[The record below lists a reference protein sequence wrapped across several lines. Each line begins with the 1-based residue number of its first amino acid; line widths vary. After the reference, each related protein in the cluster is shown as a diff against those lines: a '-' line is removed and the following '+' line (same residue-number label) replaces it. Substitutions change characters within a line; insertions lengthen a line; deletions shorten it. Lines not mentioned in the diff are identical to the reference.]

1 MNSKILNIVKF
12 TVTDQVGNHTMN
24 WNQAAIFYRDG
35 SVKLVPVS
43 DAVKEANRD
52 NIRISEVT
60 TEQLTKNY
68 ENYCKIPNFDFG
80 GQTAQTTS
88 SDSQEEGKSTGK
100 AQNIED
106 AKTKTRE
113 KQSAKDTDSPK
124 AKTSTSSV
132 KKNAKTKKNNKK
144 QGFFRRIATGIAGFV
159 GGMFMGAWHK
169 LCDACKWCDTH
180 FLDKLNKIKRK
191 KEEKKKDKKS
201 LRKSAK
207 DYVVQSVSDR
217 KNRKTRNKKKGKRGF
232 IKKLAAAATAV
243 ALAFGLGSCANPDVA
258 KNAQP
263 EQTELTQDELA
274 NLTDEELLQMINSGE
289 LSLEQVKEMLA
300 SGEIKNDILD
310 NLSYEQL
317 LQVTNSEIQQQE
329 MTKVGKYL
337 DYFNGTFADK
347 YVEANHPGVRAVLT
361 WEEVN
366 AINLAYNDFSKEE
379 IRAIFNGEEV
389 SSADFTNSYK
399 EATLQLMGAFVLET
413 RDMPVN
419 LDSLLNTEDGKA
431 FYQKYNELFL
441 RCKETTGQEQLNAVN
456 AFYQELYKDFPIS
469 DEVREVG
476 ISHSE
481 THDDIESYKLSV
493 TPMVAAAEIM
503 FQNLEI
509 DHTLSDKAVAYFND
523 LGLCEFAQGKYER
536 AEQIMLCAEDDKS
549 LPTYQQFMNTKV
561 KELTDK
567 NIYFVSDEKRDI
579 SQYDLFQKWVN
590 GHFNLD
596 ANGSFVIGDGISQSI
611 TTKVVDTYT
620 TTDTT
625 YHTETTRT
633 ETSDRNQAVNMAGEE
648 AVSRAEAEVD
658 KQFAAE
664 NEAAKAEGEAQ
675 AAQNQQQMQEE
686 ADKEAEEIREE
697 IAQDDQDFQDKI
709 EDANSQIEENNK
721 NQNASN
727 DKPVNEGDLGHG
739 TDFDN
744 EHSNEQGDLDS
755 SVGNI
760 TTDGTGANPEFPDPN
775 VSGDAFDQAQPD
787 YSNQPEG
794 TFTAGEVDGQTF
806 IEYEEP
812 VAEPVNYSATTESY
826 TESTVTNEQ
835 IADAIVEDMALNPTG
850 EEEVFVYTK

>member
-43 DAVKEANRD
+43 EAVKEANRD

-80 GQTAQTTS
+80 GQATQTSATGTKKGTKSTKQSQSSQGTKTKTAQTKSAQGTKN
-88 SDSQEEGKSTGK
+88 SQ
-100 AQNIED
+100 
-106 AKTKTRE
+106 
-113 KQSAKDTDSPK
+113 K
-124 AKTSTSSV
+124 AKSNTNPVKKATST
-132 KKNAKTKKNNKK
+132 KKK
-144 QGFFRRIATGIAGFV
+144 QGFFRRAAAGVTGFV
-159 GGMFMGAWHK
+159 GGMLMGGWHVICK
-169 LCDACKWCDTH
+169 ACKWCDTH

-191 KEEKKKDKKS
+191 KAETKKDKKS
-201 LRKSAK
+201 LRKRAK

-217 KNRKTRNKKKGKRGF
+217 KNGKARKKKKGKRGF
-232 IKKLAAAATAV
+232 AKRLAAAATAV

-300 SGEIKNDILD
+300 SGEIKNEILD

-329 MTKVGKYL
+329 MSKIGKYL

-347 YVEANHPGVRAVLT
+347 YVETNHPGVRAVLT

-419 LDSLLNTEDGKA
+419 LDSLLNTDEGKA

-441 RCKETTGQEQLNAVN
+441 KCKETTGQEQLNAVN

-481 THDDIESYKLSV
+481 TRDDIESYKLSV

-509 DHTLSDKAVAYFND
+509 DHTLSEKAVAYFND

-536 AEQIMLCAEDDKS
+536 AEQIMLCSEDDKS

-561 KELTDK
+561 KDLTDK

-596 ANGSFVIGDGISQSI
+596 ANGSFVIGDSISQSI

-709 EDANSQIEENNK
+709 DDANNQIDENNK
-721 NQNASN
+721 DQNTGN

-739 TDFDN
+739 TDFDDQ
-744 EHSNEQGDLDS
+744 HSNEQGDLDN

-812 VAEPVNYSATTESY
+812 VAETVDYSTTTESY

>member
-1 MNSKILNIVKF
+1 MNSRILNIVKF
-12 TVTDQVGNHTMN
+12 TVTDQVGDHKTN

-35 SVKLVPVS
+35 SVKMVS
-43 DAVKEANRD
+43 VSEAAKEANRD

-100 AQNIED
+100 TQNIKD
-106 AKTKTRE
+106 TQTKTRE
-113 KQSAKDTDSPK
+113 KQSGKDTDSPK

-132 KKNAKTKKNNKK
+132 KKNAKTKKSNKK
-144 QGFFRRIATGIAGFV
+144 QGFFRSAAAGVTGFFGGIA
-159 GGMFMGAWHK
+159 MGAWHK
-169 LCDACKWCDTH
+169 LCDACDWVTVH
-180 FLDKLNKIKRK
+180 VLNRFNDRK
-191 KEEKKKDKKS
+191 AEKKKAKKEKKS
-201 LRKSAK
+201 LRKRAK

-217 KNRKTRNKKKGKRGF
+217 KNGKARKKKKGKRGF
-232 IKKLAAAATAV
+232 GKRLAAAATAV

-274 NLTDEELLQMINSGE
+274 NLTDEELLQMITSGE

-347 YVEANHPGVRAVLT
+347 YVETNHPGVRAVLT

-419 LDSLLNTEDGKA
+419 LDSLLNTDEGKA

-441 RCKETTGQEQLNAVN
+441 KCKETTGQEQLNAVN

-481 THDDIESYKLSV
+481 TRDDIESYKLSV

-579 SQYDLFQKWVN
+579 SQYDLFQEWVN

-596 ANGSFVIGDGISQSI
+596 ANGNFVIGGSVSQSI

-633 ETSDRNQAVNMAGEE
+633 ETSNRNKAVSMAGED

-709 EDANSQIEENNK
+709 DDANNQIDENNK
-721 NQNASN
+721 DQNTGN

-739 TDFDN
+739 TDFDDQ
-744 EHSNEQGDLDS
+744 HSNEQGDLDS

-787 YSNQPEG
+787 YSSQPEG

-812 VAEPVNYSATTESY
+812 VAETVDYSTTTESY

>member
-100 AQNIED
+100 TQNIKD
-106 AKTKTRE
+106 TQTKTRE
-113 KQSAKDTDSPK
+113 KQSGKDTDSPK

-132 KKNAKTKKNNKK
+132 KKNAKTKKSNKK
-144 QGFFRRIATGIAGFV
+144 QGFFRSAAAGVTGFFGGIA
-159 GGMFMGAWHK
+159 MGAWHK
-169 LCDACKWCDTH
+169 LCDACDWVTVH
-180 FLDKLNKIKRK
+180 VLNRFNDRK
-191 KEEKKKDKKS
+191 AEKKKAKKEKKS

-232 IKKLAAAATAV
+232 IKKIAAAATAV

-274 NLTDEELLQMINSGE
+274 NLTDEELLEMITSGE

-329 MTKVGKYL
+329 MSKVGNYL

-419 LDSLLNTEDGKA
+419 LDSLLNTEEGRA

-481 THDDIESYKLSV
+481 TRDDIESYKLSV

-536 AEQIMLCAEDDKS
+536 AEQIMLCSEDDKS
-549 LPTYQQFMNTKV
+549 LPTYQQFMNAKV

-567 NIYFVSDEKRDI
+567 NIYFVSDKNRDI

-596 ANGSFVIGDGISQSI
+596 ANGNFVIGGSVSQSI

-633 ETSDRNQAVNMAGEE
+633 ETSDRNKAVSMAGED

-709 EDANSQIEENNK
+709 DDANNQIDENNK
-721 NQNASN
+721 DQNTGN

-739 TDFDN
+739 ADFDDQ
-744 EHSNEQGDLDS
+744 HSNEQGDLDN

-760 TTDGTGANPEFPDPN
+760 TTDGTGAGSELPDPN
-775 VSGDAFDQAQPD
+775 ESGAEFDQEQPD

-812 VAEPVNYSATTESY
+812 VAETVDYSTTTESY

>member
-1 MNSKILNIVKF
+1 MNSRILNIVKF
-12 TVTDQVGNHTMN
+12 TVTDQVGDHKTN

-43 DAVKEANRD
+43 EAVKEANRD

-80 GQTAQTTS
+80 GQATQTSATGTKKGTKSTKQSQSSQGTKTKTAQTKSAQGTKN
-88 SDSQEEGKSTGK
+88 SQ
-100 AQNIED
+100 
-106 AKTKTRE
+106 
-113 KQSAKDTDSPK
+113 K
-124 AKTSTSSV
+124 AKSNTNPVKKATST
-132 KKNAKTKKNNKK
+132 KKK
-144 QGFFRRIATGIAGFV
+144 QGFFRRAAAGVTGFV
-159 GGMFMGAWHK
+159 GGMLMGGWHVICK
-169 LCDACKWCDTH
+169 ACKWCDTH

-191 KEEKKKDKKS
+191 KAETKKDKKS
-201 LRKSAK
+201 LRKRAK

-217 KNRKTRNKKKGKRGF
+217 KNGKARKKKKGKRGF
-232 IKKLAAAATAV
+232 AKRLAAAATAV

-300 SGEIKNDILD
+300 SGEIKNEILD

-329 MTKVGKYL
+329 MSKIGNYL

-347 YVEANHPGVRAVLT
+347 YVETNHPGVRAVLT

-419 LDSLLNTEDGKA
+419 LDSLLNTDEGKA

-441 RCKETTGQEQLNAVN
+441 KCKETTGQEQLNAVN

-481 THDDIESYKLSV
+481 TRDDIESYKLSV

-579 SQYDLFQKWVN
+579 SQYDLFQEWVN

-596 ANGSFVIGDGISQSI
+596 ANGNFVIGGSVSQSI

-633 ETSDRNQAVNMAGEE
+633 ETSNRNKAVSMAGED

-709 EDANSQIEENNK
+709 DDANNQIDENNK
-721 NQNASN
+721 DQNTGN

-739 TDFDN
+739 TDFDDQ
-744 EHSNEQGDLDS
+744 HSNEQGDLDS

-812 VAEPVNYSATTESY
+812 VAETVDYSTTTESY

>member
-132 KKNAKTKKNNKK
+132 KKNVKTKKNNKK
-144 QGFFRRIATGIAGFV
+144 QGFFRSAAAGVTGFFGGIA
-159 GGMFMGAWHK
+159 MGAWHK
-169 LCDACKWCDTH
+169 LCDACDWVTVH
-180 FLDKLNKIKRK
+180 VLNRFNDRK
-191 KEEKKKDKKS
+191 AEKKKEKKEKKS

-481 THDDIESYKLSV
+481 TRDDIESYKLSV

-812 VAEPVNYSATTESY
+812 VAETVNYSATTESY

>member
-43 DAVKEANRD
+43 EAVKEANRD

-80 GQTAQTTS
+80 GQATQTTS
-88 SDSQEEGKSTGK
+88 SDSQEEGKSAGK
-100 AQNIED
+100 AQDIED
-106 AKTKTRE
+106 TKTKTRE
-113 KQSAKDTDSPK
+113 KQSGKDTDSPK

-132 KKNAKTKKNNKK
+132 KKNTKTKKNNKK
-144 QGFFRRIATGIAGFV
+144 QGFFRRVAAGVIGFV
-159 GGMFMGAWHK
+159 GGMLMGGWHVICK
-169 LCDACKWCDTH
+169 ACKWCDTH

-201 LRKSAK
+201 LRKRAK
-207 DYVVQSVSDR
+207 DYIVQSVS
-217 KNRKTRNKKKGKRGF
+217 NRKSGKTRKKKKEKRGF
-232 IKKLAAAATAV
+232 AKRLATVATAV
-243 ALAFGLGSCANPDVA
+243 ALALGLGSCANPDVA

-274 NLTDEELLQMINSGE
+274 NLTDEELLEMINSGE

-419 LDSLLNTEDGKA
+419 LDSLLNTDEGKA

-441 RCKETTGQEQLNAVN
+441 KCKETTGQEQLNAVN

-481 THDDIESYKLSV
+481 TRDDIKSYKLSV
-493 TPMVAAAEIM
+493 TPMVTAAEIM
-503 FQNLEI
+503 FQNLEV
-509 DHTLSDKAVAYFND
+509 DYTLSSKGITYFND
-523 LGLCEFAQGKYER
+523 LGLCEFAQGEFER
-536 AEQIMLCAEDDKS
+536 AVQIMLNSENDNS
-549 LPTYQQFMNTKV
+549 IPTYKQFMNTKV

-596 ANGSFVIGDGISQSI
+596 ANGSFVIGDSISQSI

-709 EDANSQIEENNK
+709 ENANGQMAENNK
-721 NQNASN
+721 DQNANN
-727 DKPVNEGDLGHG
+727 DTSITEGDLGHG
-739 TDFDN
+739 ADFDN
-744 EHSNEQGDLDS
+744 QHSNGQGNLDN
-755 SVGNI
+755 SVGNV
-760 TTDGTGANPEFPDPN
+760 TTDGTGADSEFLDPN

-812 VAEPVNYSATTESY
+812 VAETVNYSATTESY

>member
-1 MNSKILNIVKF
+1 MNSRILNIVKF
-12 TVTDQVGNHTMN
+12 TVTDQVGDHKTN

-35 SVKLVPVS
+35 SVKMVS
-43 DAVKEANRD
+43 VSEAAKEANRD

-80 GQTAQTTS
+80 GQVTQTSATGTKKGTKSTKQSQSSQGTKTKTAQT
-88 SDSQEEGKSTGK
+88 KSTQG
-100 AQNIED
+100 
-106 AKTKTRE
+106 TKSS
-113 KQSAKDTDSPK
+113 QK
-124 AKTSTSSV
+124 AKSNTESV
-132 KKNAKTKKNNKK
+132 KKATSTKKKK
-144 QGFFRRIATGIAGFV
+144 GFFRRVAAGVTGFF
-159 GGMFMGAWHK
+159 GGMAMGAWHK
-169 LCDACKWCDTH
+169 LCDACDWATVH
-180 FLDKLNKIKRK
+180 ILNRLDERKAERK
-191 KEEKKKDKKS
+191 KAKKEKKS
-201 LRKSAK
+201 LRKRAK

-217 KNRKTRNKKKGKRGF
+217 KNGKARKKKKGKRGF
-232 IKKLAAAATAV
+232 GKRLAAAATAV

-329 MTKVGKYL
+329 MSKIGNYL

-389 SSADFTNSYK
+389 SSAAFTNSYK

-419 LDSLLNTEDGKA
+419 LDSLLNTEEGKA

-481 THDDIESYKLSV
+481 TRDDIESYKLSV

-536 AEQIMLCAEDDKS
+536 AEQIMLCSEDDKS
-549 LPTYQQFMNTKV
+549 LPTYQQFMNAKV

-567 NIYFVSDEKRDI
+567 NIYFVSDKNRDI

-596 ANGSFVIGDGISQSI
+596 ANGNFVIGGSVSQSI

-633 ETSDRNQAVNMAGEE
+633 ETSDRNKAVAMAGED

-709 EDANSQIEENNK
+709 DDANNQIDDNNK
-721 NQNASN
+721 DQNTGN

-739 TDFDN
+739 ADFDDQ
-744 EHSNEQGDLDS
+744 HSNEQGDLDN

-760 TTDGTGANPEFPDPN
+760 TTDGTGAGSELPDPN
-775 VSGDAFDQAQPD
+775 ESGAEFDQEQPD

-812 VAEPVNYSATTESY
+812 VAETVNYSTTTESY

-835 IADAIVEDMALNPTG
+835 IADAIVEDMALNSTG

>member
-1 MNSKILNIVKF
+1 MNSRILNIVKF
-12 TVTDQVGNHTMN
+12 TVTDQVGDHKTN

-35 SVKLVPVS
+35 SVKMVS
-43 DAVKEANRD
+43 VSEAAKEANRD

-80 GQTAQTTS
+80 GQVTQTSATGTKKGTKSTKQSQSSQGTKTKTAQT
-88 SDSQEEGKSTGK
+88 KSTQG
-100 AQNIED
+100 
-106 AKTKTRE
+106 TKNS
-113 KQSAKDTDSPK
+113 QK
-124 AKTSTSSV
+124 AKSNTESV
-132 KKNAKTKKNNKK
+132 KKATSTKKK
-144 QGFFRRIATGIAGFV
+144 QGFFRRVATGIAGFV
-159 GGMFMGAWHK
+159 GGMLMGGWHVICK
-169 LCDACKWCDTH
+169 ACKWCDTH

-191 KEEKKKDKKS
+191 KAETKKDKKP
-201 LRKSAK
+201 LRKRAK

-217 KNRKTRNKKKGKRGF
+217 KNGKARKKKKGKRGF
-232 IKKLAAAATAV
+232 AKRLAAAATAV

-274 NLTDEELLQMINSGE
+274 NLTDEELLQMITSGE

-329 MTKVGKYL
+329 MSKIGNYL

-389 SSADFTNSYK
+389 SSAAFTNSYK

-419 LDSLLNTEDGKA
+419 LDSLLNTEEGRA
-431 FYQKYNELFL
+431 FYQKYNELLL

-481 THDDIESYKLSV
+481 TRDDIESYKLSV

-536 AEQIMLCAEDDKS
+536 AEQIMLCSEDDKS
-549 LPTYQQFMNTKV
+549 LPTYQQFMNAKV

-567 NIYFVSDEKRDI
+567 NIYFVSDKNRDI
-579 SQYDLFQKWVN
+579 SQYDLFQEWVN

-596 ANGSFVIGDGISQSI
+596 ANGNFVIGGSVSQSI

-633 ETSDRNQAVNMAGEE
+633 ETSDRNKAVSMAGED

-709 EDANSQIEENNK
+709 DDANNQIDENNK
-721 NQNASN
+721 DQNTGN

-739 TDFDN
+739 ADFDDQ
-744 EHSNEQGDLDS
+744 HSNEQGDLDN

-760 TTDGTGANPEFPDPN
+760 TTDGTGAGSELPDPN
-775 VSGDAFDQAQPD
+775 ESGAEFDQEQPD

-812 VAEPVNYSATTESY
+812 VAETVNYSTTTESY

-835 IADAIVEDMALNPTG
+835 IADAIVEDMALNSTG

>member
-1 MNSKILNIVKF
+1 MNSRILNIVKF
-12 TVTDQVGNHTMN
+12 TVTDQVGDHKTN

-35 SVKLVPVS
+35 SVKMVS
-43 DAVKEANRD
+43 VSEAAKEANRD

-100 AQNIED
+100 TQNIKD
-106 AKTKTRE
+106 TQTKTRE
-113 KQSAKDTDSPK
+113 KQSGKDTDSPK

-132 KKNAKTKKNNKK
+132 KKNAKTKKSNKK
-144 QGFFRRIATGIAGFV
+144 QGFFRSAAAGVTGFFGGIA
-159 GGMFMGAWHK
+159 MGAWHK
-169 LCDACKWCDTH
+169 LCDACDWVTVH
-180 FLDKLNKIKRK
+180 VLNRFNDRK
-191 KEEKKKDKKS
+191 AEKKKAKKEKKS
-201 LRKSAK
+201 LRKRAK

-217 KNRKTRNKKKGKRGF
+217 KNGKARKKKKGKRGF
-232 IKKLAAAATAV
+232 GKRLAAAATAV

-274 NLTDEELLQMINSGE
+274 NLTDEELLQMITSGE

-300 SGEIKNDILD
+300 FGEIKNDILD

-329 MTKVGKYL
+329 MSKIGNYL

-347 YVEANHPGVRAVLT
+347 YVETNHPGVRAVLT

-419 LDSLLNTEDGKA
+419 LDSLLNTDEGKA

-441 RCKETTGQEQLNAVN
+441 KCKETTGQEQLNAVN

-481 THDDIESYKLSV
+481 TRDDIESYKLSV

-579 SQYDLFQKWVN
+579 SQYDLFQEWVN

-596 ANGSFVIGDGISQSI
+596 ANGNFVIGGSVSQSI

-633 ETSDRNQAVNMAGEE
+633 ETSNRNKAVSMAGED

-709 EDANSQIEENNK
+709 DDANNQIDENNK
-721 NQNASN
+721 DQNTGN

-739 TDFDN
+739 TDFDDQ
-744 EHSNEQGDLDS
+744 HSNEQGDLDS

-775 VSGDAFDQAQPD
+775 ESGDAFDQAQPD

-812 VAEPVNYSATTESY
+812 VAETVDYSTTTESY

>member
-1 MNSKILNIVKF
+1 MNSRILNIVKF
-12 TVTDQVGNHTMN
+12 TVTDQVGDHKTN

-43 DAVKEANRD
+43 EAVKEANRD

-80 GQTAQTTS
+80 GQATQTSATGTKKGTKSTKQSQSSQGTKTKTAQTKSAQGTKN
-88 SDSQEEGKSTGK
+88 SQ
-100 AQNIED
+100 
-106 AKTKTRE
+106 
-113 KQSAKDTDSPK
+113 K
-124 AKTSTSSV
+124 AKSNTNPVKKATST
-132 KKNAKTKKNNKK
+132 KKK
-144 QGFFRRIATGIAGFV
+144 QGFFRRAAAGVTGFV
-159 GGMFMGAWHK
+159 GGMLMGGWHVICK
-169 LCDACKWCDTH
+169 ACKWCDTH

-191 KEEKKKDKKS
+191 KAETKKDKKS
-201 LRKSAK
+201 LRKRAK

-217 KNRKTRNKKKGKRGF
+217 KNGKARKKKKGKRGF
-232 IKKLAAAATAV
+232 AKRLAAAATAV

-300 SGEIKNDILD
+300 SGEIKNEILD

-329 MTKVGKYL
+329 MSKIGKYL

-347 YVEANHPGVRAVLT
+347 YVETNHPGVRAVLT

-419 LDSLLNTEDGKA
+419 LDSLLNTDEGKA

-441 RCKETTGQEQLNAVN
+441 KCKETTGQEQLNAVN

-481 THDDIESYKLSV
+481 TRDDIESYKLSV

-536 AEQIMLCAEDDKS
+536 AEQIMLCSEDDKS

-561 KELTDK
+561 KDLTDK

-596 ANGSFVIGDGISQSI
+596 ANGSFVIGDSISQSI

-709 EDANSQIEENNK
+709 DDANNQIDENNK
-721 NQNASN
+721 DQNTGN

-739 TDFDN
+739 TDFDDQ
-744 EHSNEQGDLDS
+744 HSNEQGDLDN

-812 VAEPVNYSATTESY
+812 VAETVDYSTTTESY

>member
-1 MNSKILNIVKF
+1 MNSRILNIVKF
-12 TVTDQVGNHTMN
+12 TVTDQVGDHKTN

-35 SVKLVPVS
+35 SVKMVS
-43 DAVKEANRD
+43 VSEAAKEANRD

-100 AQNIED
+100 TQNIKD
-106 AKTKTRE
+106 TQTKTRE
-113 KQSAKDTDSPK
+113 KQSGKDTDSPK

-132 KKNAKTKKNNKK
+132 KKNAKTKKSNKK
-144 QGFFRRIATGIAGFV
+144 QGFFRSAAAGVTGFFGGIA
-159 GGMFMGAWHK
+159 MGAWHK
-169 LCDACKWCDTH
+169 LCDACDWVTVH
-180 FLDKLNKIKRK
+180 VLNRFNDRK
-191 KEEKKKDKKS
+191 AEKKKAKKEKKS
-201 LRKSAK
+201 LRKRAK

-217 KNRKTRNKKKGKRGF
+217 KNGKARKKKKGKRGF
-232 IKKLAAAATAV
+232 GKRLAAAATAV

-300 SGEIKNDILD
+300 SGEIKNEILD

-329 MTKVGKYL
+329 MSKVGKYL

-347 YVEANHPGVRAVLT
+347 YVETNHPGVRAVLT

-419 LDSLLNTEDGKA
+419 LDSLLNTDEGKA

-441 RCKETTGQEQLNAVN
+441 KCKETTGQEQLNAVN

-481 THDDIESYKLSV
+481 TRDDIESYKLSV

-579 SQYDLFQKWVN
+579 SQYDLFQEWVN

-596 ANGSFVIGDGISQSI
+596 ANGNFVIGGSVSQSI

-633 ETSDRNQAVNMAGEE
+633 ETSNRNKAVSMAGED

-709 EDANSQIEENNK
+709 DDANNQIDENNK
-721 NQNASN
+721 DQNTGN

-739 TDFDN
+739 TDFDDQ
-744 EHSNEQGDLDS
+744 HSNEQGDLDS

-787 YSNQPEG
+787 YSSQPEG

-812 VAEPVNYSATTESY
+812 VAETVDYSTTTESY

>member
-132 KKNAKTKKNNKK
+132 KKNVKTKKNNKK
-144 QGFFRRIATGIAGFV
+144 QGFFRSAAAGVTGFFGGIA
-159 GGMFMGAWHK
+159 MGAWHK
-169 LCDACKWCDTH
+169 LCDACDWVTVH
-180 FLDKLNKIKRK
+180 VLNRFNDRK
-191 KEEKKKDKKS
+191 AEKKKEKKEKKS

-399 EATLQLMGAFVLET
+399 EATLQLTGAFVLET

-481 THDDIESYKLSV
+481 TRDDIESYKLSV

-625 YHTETTRT
+625 YHTETTKT

-744 EHSNEQGDLDS
+744 EHSNEQGNLDS

-812 VAEPVNYSATTESY
+812 VAETVNYSATTESY

>member
-43 DAVKEANRD
+43 EAVKEANRD

-100 AQNIED
+100 TQNIKD
-106 AKTKTRE
+106 TQTKTRE
-113 KQSAKDTDSPK
+113 KQSGKDTDSPK

-132 KKNAKTKKNNKK
+132 KKNAKTKKSNKK
-144 QGFFRRIATGIAGFV
+144 QGFFRSAAAGVTGFFGGIA
-159 GGMFMGAWHK
+159 MGAWHK
-169 LCDACKWCDTH
+169 LCDACDWVTVH
-180 FLDKLNKIKRK
+180 VLNRFNDRK
-191 KEEKKKDKKS
+191 AEKKKAKKEKKS

-232 IKKLAAAATAV
+232 IKKIAAAATAV

-274 NLTDEELLQMINSGE
+274 NLTDEELLEMITSGE

-329 MTKVGKYL
+329 MSKIGNYL

-389 SSADFTNSYK
+389 SSAAFTNSYK

-481 THDDIESYKLSV
+481 TRDDIESYKLSV

-536 AEQIMLCAEDDKS
+536 AEQIMLCSEDDKS

-561 KELTDK
+561 KDLTDK

-596 ANGSFVIGDGISQSI
+596 ANGSFVIGDSISQSI

-633 ETSDRNQAVNMAGEE
+633 ETSDRNKAVSMAGED

-709 EDANSQIEENNK
+709 DDANNQIDENNK
-721 NQNASN
+721 DQNTGN

-739 TDFDN
+739 TDFDDQ
-744 EHSNEQGDLDS
+744 HSNEQGDLDS

-812 VAEPVNYSATTESY
+812 VAETVNYSTTTESY

>member
-1 MNSKILNIVKF
+1 MNSRILNIVKF
-12 TVTDQVGNHTMN
+12 TVTDQVGDHKTN

-43 DAVKEANRD
+43 EAVKEANRD

-80 GQTAQTTS
+80 GQATQTSATGTKKGTKSTKQSQSSQGTKTKTAQTKSAQGTKN
-88 SDSQEEGKSTGK
+88 SQ
-100 AQNIED
+100 
-106 AKTKTRE
+106 
-113 KQSAKDTDSPK
+113 K
-124 AKTSTSSV
+124 AKSNTNPVKKATST
-132 KKNAKTKKNNKK
+132 KKK
-144 QGFFRRIATGIAGFV
+144 QGFFRRAAAGVTGFV
-159 GGMFMGAWHK
+159 GGMLMGGWHVICK
-169 LCDACKWCDTH
+169 ACKWCDTH

-191 KEEKKKDKKS
+191 KAETKKDKKS
-201 LRKSAK
+201 LRKRAK

-217 KNRKTRNKKKGKRGF
+217 KNGKARKKKKGKRGF
-232 IKKLAAAATAV
+232 AKRLAAAATAV

-274 NLTDEELLQMINSGE
+274 NLTDEELLQMITSGE

-329 MTKVGKYL
+329 MSKIGKYL

-347 YVEANHPGVRAVLT
+347 YVETNHPGVRAVLT

-419 LDSLLNTEDGKA
+419 LDSLLNTDEGKA

-441 RCKETTGQEQLNAVN
+441 KCKETTGQEQLNAVN

-481 THDDIESYKLSV
+481 TRDDIESYKLSV

-536 AEQIMLCAEDDKS
+536 AEQIMLCSEDDKS

-561 KELTDK
+561 KDLTDK

-596 ANGSFVIGDGISQSI
+596 ANGSFVIGDSISQSI

-709 EDANSQIEENNK
+709 DDANNQIDENNK
-721 NQNASN
+721 DQNTGN

-739 TDFDN
+739 TDFDDQ
-744 EHSNEQGDLDS
+744 HSNEQGDLDN

-812 VAEPVNYSATTESY
+812 VAETVDYSTTTESY

>member
-1 MNSKILNIVKF
+1 MNSRILNIVKF
-12 TVTDQVGNHTMN
+12 TVTDQVGDHKTN

-43 DAVKEANRD
+43 EAVKEANRD

-80 GQTAQTTS
+80 GQATQTSATGTKKGTKSTKQSQSSQGTKTKTAQTKSAQGTKN
-88 SDSQEEGKSTGK
+88 SQ
-100 AQNIED
+100 
-106 AKTKTRE
+106 
-113 KQSAKDTDSPK
+113 K
-124 AKTSTSSV
+124 AKSNTNPVKKATST
-132 KKNAKTKKNNKK
+132 KKK
-144 QGFFRRIATGIAGFV
+144 QGFFRRAAAGVTGFV
-159 GGMFMGAWHK
+159 GGMLMGGWHVICK
-169 LCDACKWCDTH
+169 ACKWCDTH

-191 KEEKKKDKKS
+191 KAETKKDKKS
-201 LRKSAK
+201 LRKRAK

-217 KNRKTRNKKKGKRGF
+217 KNGKARKKKKGKRGF
-232 IKKLAAAATAV
+232 AKRLAAAATAV

-300 SGEIKNDILD
+300 SGEIKNEILD

-329 MTKVGKYL
+329 MSKIGNYL

-347 YVEANHPGVRAVLT
+347 YVETNHPGVRAVLT

-419 LDSLLNTEDGKA
+419 LDSLLNTDEGKA

-441 RCKETTGQEQLNAVN
+441 KCKETTGQEQLNAVN

-481 THDDIESYKLSV
+481 TRDDIESYKLSV

-579 SQYDLFQKWVN
+579 SQYDLFQEWVN

-596 ANGSFVIGDGISQSI
+596 ANGNFVIGGSVSQSI

-633 ETSDRNQAVNMAGEE
+633 ETSNRNKAVSMAGED

-709 EDANSQIEENNK
+709 DDANNQIDENNK
-721 NQNASN
+721 DQNTGN

-739 TDFDN
+739 TDFDDQ
-744 EHSNEQGDLDS
+744 HSNEQGDLDS

-775 VSGDAFDQAQPD
+775 ESGDAFDQAQPD

-812 VAEPVNYSATTESY
+812 VAETVDYSTTTESY

>member
-1 MNSKILNIVKF
+1 MNSRILNIVKF
-12 TVTDQVGNHTMN
+12 TVTDQVGDHKTN

-43 DAVKEANRD
+43 EAVKEANRD

-80 GQTAQTTS
+80 GQATQTSATGTKKGTKSTKQSQSSQGTKTKTAQTKSAQGTKN
-88 SDSQEEGKSTGK
+88 SQ
-100 AQNIED
+100 
-106 AKTKTRE
+106 
-113 KQSAKDTDSPK
+113 K
-124 AKTSTSSV
+124 AKSNTNPVKKATST
-132 KKNAKTKKNNKK
+132 KKK
-144 QGFFRRIATGIAGFV
+144 QGFFRRAAAGVTGFV
-159 GGMFMGAWHK
+159 GGMLMGGWHVICK
-169 LCDACKWCDTH
+169 ACKWCDTH

-191 KEEKKKDKKS
+191 KAETKKDKKS
-201 LRKSAK
+201 LRKRAK

-217 KNRKTRNKKKGKRGF
+217 KNGKARKKKKGKRGF
-232 IKKLAAAATAV
+232 GKRLAAAATAV

-300 SGEIKNDILD
+300 SGEIKNEILD

-329 MTKVGKYL
+329 MSKIGNYL

-347 YVEANHPGVRAVLT
+347 YVETNHPGVRAVLT

-419 LDSLLNTEDGKA
+419 LDSLLNTDEGKA

-441 RCKETTGQEQLNAVN
+441 KCKETTGQEQLNAVN

-481 THDDIESYKLSV
+481 TRDDIESYKLSV

-536 AEQIMLCAEDDKS
+536 AEQIMLCSEDDKS

-567 NIYFVSDEKRDI
+567 NIYFVSDKNRDI

-596 ANGSFVIGDGISQSI
+596 ANGNFVIGGSVSQSI

-633 ETSDRNQAVNMAGEE
+633 ETSNRNKAVSMAGED

-709 EDANSQIEENNK
+709 DDANNQIDENNK
-721 NQNASN
+721 DQNTGN

-739 TDFDN
+739 TDFDDQ
-744 EHSNEQGDLDS
+744 HSNEQGDLDS

-812 VAEPVNYSATTESY
+812 VAETVDYSTTTESY

>member
-1 MNSKILNIVKF
+1 MNSRILNIVKF
-12 TVTDQVGNHTMN
+12 TVTDQVGDHKTN

-35 SVKLVPVS
+35 SVKMVS
-43 DAVKEANRD
+43 VSEAAKEANRD

-80 GQTAQTTS
+80 GQATQTSATGTKKGTKSTKQSQSSQGTKTKTAQTKSTQGTKNSQKIKSNTS
-88 SDSQEEGKSTGK
+88 S
-100 AQNIED
+100 
-106 AKTKTRE
+106 AKKT
-113 KQSAKDTDSPK
+113 
-124 AKTSTSSV
+124 TST
-132 KKNAKTKKNNKK
+132 KKK
-144 QGFFRRIATGIAGFV
+144 QGFFRRVAAGVTGFF
-159 GGMFMGAWHK
+159 GGMAMGAWHK
-169 LCDACKWCDTH
+169 LCDACDWATVH
-180 FLDKLNKIKRK
+180 ILNRLDERKAERK
-191 KEEKKKDKKS
+191 KAKKEKKS
-201 LRKSAK
+201 LRKRAK

-217 KNRKTRNKKKGKRGF
+217 KNGKARKKKKGKRGF
-232 IKKLAAAATAV
+232 GKRLATAATAV

-329 MTKVGKYL
+329 MSKIGNYL

-419 LDSLLNTEDGKA
+419 LDSLLNTEEGRA

-481 THDDIESYKLSV
+481 TRDDIESYKLSV

-536 AEQIMLCAEDDKS
+536 AEQIMLCSEDDKS
-549 LPTYQQFMNTKV
+549 LPTYQQFMNAKV

-567 NIYFVSDEKRDI
+567 NIYFVSDKNRDI
-579 SQYDLFQKWVN
+579 SQYDLFQEWVN

-596 ANGSFVIGDGISQSI
+596 ANGNFVIGGSVSQSI

-633 ETSDRNQAVNMAGEE
+633 ETSDRNKAVSMAGED

-709 EDANSQIEENNK
+709 DDANNQIDENNK
-721 NQNASN
+721 DQNTGN

-739 TDFDN
+739 ADFDDQ
-744 EHSNEQGDLDS
+744 HSNEQGDLDN

-760 TTDGTGANPEFPDPN
+760 TTDGTGAGSELPDPN
-775 VSGDAFDQAQPD
+775 ESGAEFDQEQPD

-812 VAEPVNYSATTESY
+812 VAETVNYSTTTESY

-835 IADAIVEDMALNPTG
+835 IADAIVEDMALNSTG

>member
-1 MNSKILNIVKF
+1 MNSRILNIVKF
-12 TVTDQVGNHTMN
+12 TVTDQVGDHKTN

-43 DAVKEANRD
+43 EAVKEANRD

-80 GQTAQTTS
+80 GQATQTSATGTKKGTKSTKQSQSSQGTKTKTAQTKSAQGTKN
-88 SDSQEEGKSTGK
+88 SQ
-100 AQNIED
+100 
-106 AKTKTRE
+106 
-113 KQSAKDTDSPK
+113 K
-124 AKTSTSSV
+124 AKSNTNPVKKATST
-132 KKNAKTKKNNKK
+132 KKK
-144 QGFFRRIATGIAGFV
+144 QGFFRRAAAGVTGFV
-159 GGMFMGAWHK
+159 GGMLMGGWHVICK
-169 LCDACKWCDTH
+169 ACKWCDTH

-191 KEEKKKDKKS
+191 KAETKKDKKS
-201 LRKSAK
+201 LRKRAK

-217 KNRKTRNKKKGKRGF
+217 KNGKARKKKKGKRGF
-232 IKKLAAAATAV
+232 AKRLAAAATAV

-300 SGEIKNDILD
+300 SGEIKNEILD

-329 MTKVGKYL
+329 MSKIGKYL

-347 YVEANHPGVRAVLT
+347 YVETNHPGVRAVLT

-419 LDSLLNTEDGKA
+419 LDSLLNTEEGKA

-481 THDDIESYKLSV
+481 TRDDIESYKLSV

-536 AEQIMLCAEDDKS
+536 AEQIMLCSEDDKS

-561 KELTDK
+561 KDLTDK

-596 ANGSFVIGDGISQSI
+596 ANGSFVIGDSISQSI

-709 EDANSQIEENNK
+709 DDANNQIDENNK
-721 NQNASN
+721 DQNTGN

-739 TDFDN
+739 TDFDDQ
-744 EHSNEQGDLDS
+744 HSNEQGDLDN

-812 VAEPVNYSATTESY
+812 VAETVDYSTTTESY

>member
-1 MNSKILNIVKF
+1 MNSRILNIVKF
-12 TVTDQVGNHTMN
+12 TVTDQVGDHKTN

-43 DAVKEANRD
+43 EAVKEANRD

-80 GQTAQTTS
+80 GQATQTSATGTKKGTKSTKQSQSSQGTKTKTAQTKSAQGTKN
-88 SDSQEEGKSTGK
+88 SQ
-100 AQNIED
+100 
-106 AKTKTRE
+106 
-113 KQSAKDTDSPK
+113 K
-124 AKTSTSSV
+124 AKSNTNPVKKATST
-132 KKNAKTKKNNKK
+132 KKK
-144 QGFFRRIATGIAGFV
+144 QGFFRRAAAGVTGFV
-159 GGMFMGAWHK
+159 GGMLMGGWHVICK
-169 LCDACKWCDTH
+169 ACKWCDTH

-191 KEEKKKDKKS
+191 KAETKKDKKS
-201 LRKSAK
+201 LRKRAK

-217 KNRKTRNKKKGKRGF
+217 KNGKARKKKKGKRGF
-232 IKKLAAAATAV
+232 AKRLAAAATAV

-300 SGEIKNDILD
+300 SGEIKNEILD

-329 MTKVGKYL
+329 MSKIGNYL

-347 YVEANHPGVRAVLT
+347 YVETNHPGVRAVLT

-379 IRAIFNGEEV
+379 IRAIFNGKEV

-419 LDSLLNTEDGKA
+419 LDSLLNTDEGKA

-441 RCKETTGQEQLNAVN
+441 KCKETTGQEQLNAVN

-481 THDDIESYKLSV
+481 TRDDIESYKLSV

-579 SQYDLFQKWVN
+579 SQYDLFQEWVN

-596 ANGSFVIGDGISQSI
+596 ANGNFVIGGSVSQSI

-633 ETSDRNQAVNMAGEE
+633 ETSNRNKAVSMAGED

-709 EDANSQIEENNK
+709 DDANNQIDENNK
-721 NQNASN
+721 DQNTGN

-739 TDFDN
+739 TDFDDQ
-744 EHSNEQGDLDS
+744 HSNEQGDLDN

-812 VAEPVNYSATTESY
+812 VAETVDYSTTTESY

>member
-1 MNSKILNIVKF
+1 MNSRILNIVKF
-12 TVTDQVGNHTMN
+12 TVTDQVGDHKTN

-35 SVKLVPVS
+35 SVKMVS
-43 DAVKEANRD
+43 ISEAAKEANRD

-80 GQTAQTTS
+80 GQATQTSATGTKKGTKSTKQSQSSQGTKTKTAQTKSAQGTKS
-88 SDSQEEGKSTGK
+88 SQ
-100 AQNIED
+100 
-106 AKTKTRE
+106 
-113 KQSAKDTDSPK
+113 K
-124 AKTSTSSV
+124 AKSNTESV
-132 KKNAKTKKNNKK
+132 KKATSTKKK

-159 GGMFMGAWHK
+159 GGMLMGGWNVICK
-169 LCDACKWCDTH
+169 ACKWCDTH

-191 KEEKKKDKKS
+191 KAETKKDKKS
-201 LRKSAK
+201 LRKRAK

-217 KNRKTRNKKKGKRGF
+217 KNGKARKKKKGKRGF
-232 IKKLAAAATAV
+232 AKRLAAAATAV

-274 NLTDEELLQMINSGE
+274 NLTDEELLQMITSGE
-289 LSLEQVKEMLA
+289 LSLEQVKELLA

-329 MTKVGKYL
+329 MSKIGNYL

-389 SSADFTNSYK
+389 SSAAFTNSYK

-419 LDSLLNTEDGKA
+419 LDSLLNTEEGRA
-431 FYQKYNELFL
+431 FYQKYNELLL

-481 THDDIESYKLSV
+481 TRDDIESYKLSV

-536 AEQIMLCAEDDKS
+536 AEQIMLCSEDDKS
-549 LPTYQQFMNTKV
+549 LPTYQQFMNAKV

-567 NIYFVSDEKRDI
+567 NIYFVSDKNRDI

-596 ANGSFVIGDGISQSI
+596 ANGNFVIGGSVSQSI

-633 ETSDRNQAVNMAGEE
+633 ETSDRNKAVAMAGED

-675 AAQNQQQMQEE
+675 AAQNQQQTQEE

-709 EDANSQIEENNK
+709 DDANNQIDDNNK
-721 NQNASN
+721 DQNTGN

-739 TDFDN
+739 ADFDDQ
-744 EHSNEQGDLDS
+744 HSNEQGDLDN

-760 TTDGTGANPEFPDPN
+760 TTDGTGAGSELPDPN
-775 VSGDAFDQAQPD
+775 ESGAEFDQEQPD

-812 VAEPVNYSATTESY
+812 VAETVNYSTTTESY

>member
-1 MNSKILNIVKF
+1 MNSRILNIVKF
-12 TVTDQVGNHTMN
+12 TVTDQVGDHKTN

-35 SVKLVPVS
+35 SVKMVS
-43 DAVKEANRD
+43 VSEAAKEANRD

-80 GQTAQTTS
+80 GQATQTSATGTKKGTKSTKQSQSSQGTKTKTAQT
-88 SDSQEEGKSTGK
+88 KSTQG
-100 AQNIED
+100 
-106 AKTKTRE
+106 TKNS
-113 KQSAKDTDSPK
+113 QK
-124 AKTSTSSV
+124 AKSNTESV
-132 KKNAKTKKNNKK
+132 KKATSTKKK
-144 QGFFRRIATGIAGFV
+144 QGFFRRVATGIAGFV
-159 GGMFMGAWHK
+159 GGMLMGGWHVICK
-169 LCDACKWCDTH
+169 ACKWCDTH

-191 KEEKKKDKKS
+191 KAETKKDKKS
-201 LRKSAK
+201 LRKRAK

-217 KNRKTRNKKKGKRGF
+217 KNGKARKKKKGKRGF
-232 IKKLAAAATAV
+232 GKRLAAAATAV

-274 NLTDEELLQMINSGE
+274 NLTDEELLQMITSGE

-347 YVEANHPGVRAVLT
+347 YVETNHPGVRAVLT

-419 LDSLLNTEDGKA
+419 LDSLLNTDEGKA

-441 RCKETTGQEQLNAVN
+441 KCKETTGQEQLNAVN

-481 THDDIESYKLSV
+481 TRDDIESYKLSV

-579 SQYDLFQKWVN
+579 SQYDLFQEWVN

-596 ANGSFVIGDGISQSI
+596 ANGNFVIGGSVSQSI

-633 ETSDRNQAVNMAGEE
+633 ETSNRNKAVSMAGED

-709 EDANSQIEENNK
+709 DDANNQIDENNK
-721 NQNASN
+721 DQNTGN

-739 TDFDN
+739 TDFDDQ
-744 EHSNEQGDLDS
+744 HSNEQGDLDS

-787 YSNQPEG
+787 YSSQPEG

-812 VAEPVNYSATTESY
+812 VAETVDYSTTTESY

>member
-1 MNSKILNIVKF
+1 MNSRILNIVKF
-12 TVTDQVGNHTMN
+12 TVTDQVGDHKTN

-43 DAVKEANRD
+43 EAVKEANRD

-68 ENYCKIPNFDFG
+68 GNYCKIPNFDFG
-80 GQTAQTTS
+80 GQATQTSATGTKKGTKSTKQSQSSQGTKTKTAQTKSAQGTKN
-88 SDSQEEGKSTGK
+88 SQ
-100 AQNIED
+100 
-106 AKTKTRE
+106 
-113 KQSAKDTDSPK
+113 K
-124 AKTSTSSV
+124 AKSNTNPVKKATST
-132 KKNAKTKKNNKK
+132 KKK
-144 QGFFRRIATGIAGFV
+144 QGFFRRAAAGVTGFV
-159 GGMFMGAWHK
+159 GGMLMGGWHVICK
-169 LCDACKWCDTH
+169 ACKWCDTH

-191 KEEKKKDKKS
+191 KAETKKDKKS
-201 LRKSAK
+201 LRKRAK

-217 KNRKTRNKKKGKRGF
+217 KNGKARKKKKGKRGF
-232 IKKLAAAATAV
+232 AKRLAAAATAV

-300 SGEIKNDILD
+300 SGEIKNEILD

-329 MTKVGKYL
+329 MSKIGKYL

-347 YVEANHPGVRAVLT
+347 YVETNHPGVRAVLT

-419 LDSLLNTEDGKA
+419 LDSLLNTDEGKA

-441 RCKETTGQEQLNAVN
+441 KCKETTGQEQLNAVN

-481 THDDIESYKLSV
+481 TRDDIESYKLSV

-536 AEQIMLCAEDDKS
+536 AEQIMLCSEDDKS

-561 KELTDK
+561 KDLTDK

-596 ANGSFVIGDGISQSI
+596 ANGSFVIGDSISQSI

-709 EDANSQIEENNK
+709 DDANNQIDENNK
-721 NQNASN
+721 DQNTGN

-739 TDFDN
+739 TDFDDQ
-744 EHSNEQGDLDS
+744 HSNEQGDLDN

-812 VAEPVNYSATTESY
+812 VAETVDYSTTTESY

>member
-1 MNSKILNIVKF
+1 MNSRILNIVKF
-12 TVTDQVGNHTMN
+12 TVTDQVGDHKTN

-35 SVKLVPVS
+35 SVKMVS
-43 DAVKEANRD
+43 VSEAAKEANRD

-80 GQTAQTTS
+80 GQATQTSATGTKKGTKSTKQSQSSQGTKTKTAQT
-88 SDSQEEGKSTGK
+88 KSTQG
-100 AQNIED
+100 
-106 AKTKTRE
+106 TKNS
-113 KQSAKDTDSPK
+113 QK
-124 AKTSTSSV
+124 AKSNTESV
-132 KKNAKTKKNNKK
+132 KKATSTKKK
-144 QGFFRRIATGIAGFV
+144 QGFFRRVATGIAGFV
-159 GGMFMGAWHK
+159 GGMLMGGWHVICK
-169 LCDACKWCDTH
+169 ACKWCDTH

-191 KEEKKKDKKS
+191 KAETKKDKKS
-201 LRKSAK
+201 LRKRAK

-217 KNRKTRNKKKGKRGF
+217 KNGKARKKKKGKRGF
-232 IKKLAAAATAV
+232 GKRLAAAATAV

-274 NLTDEELLQMINSGE
+274 NLTDEELLQMITSGE

-347 YVEANHPGVRAVLT
+347 YVETNHPGVRAVLT

-419 LDSLLNTEDGKA
+419 LDSLLNTDEGKA

-441 RCKETTGQEQLNAVN
+441 KCKETTGQEQLNAVN

-481 THDDIESYKLSV
+481 TRDDIESYKLSV

-509 DHTLSDKAVAYFND
+509 DHTLSDKAVSYFND

-579 SQYDLFQKWVN
+579 SQYDLFQEWVN

-596 ANGSFVIGDGISQSI
+596 ANGNFVIGGSVSQSI

-633 ETSDRNQAVNMAGEE
+633 ETSNRNKAVSMAGED

-709 EDANSQIEENNK
+709 DDANNQIDENNK
-721 NQNASN
+721 DQNTGN

-739 TDFDN
+739 TDFDDQ
-744 EHSNEQGDLDS
+744 HSNEQGDLDS

-787 YSNQPEG
+787 YSSQPEG

-812 VAEPVNYSATTESY
+812 VAETVDYSTTTESY